1 MLRVKRKRGCWR
13 QKYQI
18 GHQHSRI
25 VTNRIILSPTSV
37 TNIVFIHILN
47 SLKKNILRNEAFGD
61 SKSSRKKIAIIYS
74 TEEVTAK
81 RQAFVQSYW
90 SGMPI
95 EDIPF
100 VIIVGI
106 GKLKGVKSLII
117 HYSMLYN

>member
-1 MLRVKRKRGCWR
+1 MDSFINIWVQNLDVGD
-13 QKYQI
+13 I
-18 GHQHSRI
+18 FRI
-25 VTNRIILSPTSV
+25 LAIPAKLSV
-37 TNIVFIHILN
+37 NNIDVDFCDNFILN

-61 SKSSRKKIAIIYS
+61 SKASRKKIAIIYS

-100 VIIVGI
+100 IIIVGI
-106 GKLKGVKSLII
+106 GKQQDVKSFIT
-117 HYSMLYN
+117 LYIFH